1 MTDEIA
7 VSVIIPLYNREEYI
21 KRALDSVLGQTY
33 QNFEI
38 IVVDGHSIDDGPA
51 AVKTFRDPRII
62 FLEQEGQ
69 GVSAAR
75 NQGVDQANN
84 DFIAFLDADDEWTPR
99 HLETMVKL
107 RQNFPDA
114 GMYITALKV
123 IEPGNNIKTS
133 IPDGIPPSPW
143 EGLIPNFFQ
152 SVMYDIPFNTSCVG
166 VPKSIFIETGGFLP
180 GIQMGEDRDL
190 WIHIALKY
198 RIAFSWEGE
207 IIWHQEAKGRASN
220 TLNLIAFER
229 EPAVTR
235 ALDALDS
242 NSVSPANAPF
252 LKEFIA
258 NCELN
263 RALWNI
269 KAGDAKKAR
278 DILKGCE
285 TTLFRRKKIRLT
297 IFSYIPRPVFT
308 FLWKTVRIIKQ
319 NLFKRDYSND
329 PWLK

>member
-7 VSVIIPLYNREEYI
+7 VSVIIPLYNRGGYI
-21 KRALDSVLGQTY
+21 KRAIDSVLRQTR

-38 IVVDGHSIDDGPA
+38 IVVDGHSTDDGSA
-51 AVKTFRDPRII
+51 TVRNFQDRRII
-62 FLEQEGQ
+62 FIEQEGR
-69 GVSAAR
+69 GVSTAR
-75 NQGVDQANN
+75 NQGVDLAKS
-84 DFIAFLDADDEWTPR
+84 DFIAFLDADDEWSPR
-99 HLETMVKL
+99 HLDTIIKL
-107 RQNFPDA
+107 RKNFPDA
-114 GMYITALKV
+114 GMYVTATKIV
-123 IEPGNNIKTS
+123 EPSNLVKSLTTKA
-133 IPDGIPPSPW
+133 IPPSPW

-152 SVMYDIPFNTSCVG
+152 AVMHDMPFNTSCVG
-166 VPKSIFIETGGFLP
+166 IPKNIFIETGGFLP

-207 IIWHQEAKGRASN
+207 TIWHEEANNRISN
-220 TLNLIAFER
+220 TLNLISYER

-235 ALDALDS
+235 ALAALES
-242 NSVSPANAPF
+242 YSVSPQDAPF

-269 KAGDAKKAR
+269 KSGQVKKAR
-278 DILKGCE
+278 DILRECK
-285 TTLFRRKKIRLT
+285 TSIFYRKKIRLT

-308 FLWKTVRIIKQ
+308 FLWKTVRVMKQ
-319 NLFKRDYSND
+319 NLFKHDYGQD
-329 PWLK
+329 PWLR